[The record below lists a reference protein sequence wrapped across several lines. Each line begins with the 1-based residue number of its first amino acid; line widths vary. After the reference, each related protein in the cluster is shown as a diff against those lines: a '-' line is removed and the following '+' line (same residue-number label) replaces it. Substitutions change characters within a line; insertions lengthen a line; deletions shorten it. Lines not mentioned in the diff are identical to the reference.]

1 MEKYHGMTYTISK
14 DGRLTKKV
22 SIDGKAKY
30 LYSNDPKDLERQY
43 IDLQYK
49 KNNHKV
55 INKSSI
61 SFKQYA
67 EKWFELNISNKET
80 ATQNSVRNRLNHIYK
95 YIGNMKLSSIKPNNI
110 QEIVTNMEK
119 RGFKDVT
126 NRTLMECKR
135 ILESAVLNDYL
146 DKNPAN
152 GIKKIKYQKSER
164 IPLTIEEDKKVI
176 QFALEHKY
184 GLFILLIR
192 YCGLRPE
199 ECVPLALEDI
209 DIKNRTININKAVS
223 LAQNQPQIKS
233 TKNLKNRILPIP
245 DFLIELLQK
254 QLKIQ
259 SENGSNFLFGKET
272 DKLSMWTKQ
281 ALKTHLN
288 AFLNELNKNV
298 KKDEDKIIFSYY
310 QLRHSYCTML
320 YYAGIKIKEAQR
332 LMGHS
337 SAKMVYDI
345 YTHLDEER
353 ENSASEINSY
363 IDKTYQEIADKSCQ
377 IKLSNLK
384 EYFKS
389 IGISL
394 SCDL

>member
-1 MEKYHGMTYTISK
+1 MKKYKGMTYTVRT
-14 DGRLTKKV
+14 DGRLMKKV
-22 SIDGKAKY
+22 TIDGKPTY
-30 LYSNDPKDLERQY
+30 LYSNEPEELYQQY

-49 KNNHKV
+49 KQNNKI
-55 INKSSI
+55 INKSSM

-67 EKWFELNISNKET
+67 EKWYELNISTKEV

-110 QEIVTNMEK
+110 QEIVTDMEK
-119 RGFKDVT
+119 HGFKDVT
-126 NRTLMECKR
+126 NRTLMECRR
-135 ILESAVLNDYL
+135 ILENAVLNDYI

-152 GIKKIKYQKSER
+152 GIKKIKYHKKER
-164 IPLTIEEDKKVI
+164 MPLTIEQDKKVI
-176 QFALEHKY
+176 ELALKHKY

-199 ECVPLALEDI
+199 ECVALTLNDI
-209 DIKNRTININKAVS
+209 DIKNKTINIDKAVS
-223 LAQNQPQIKS
+223 LAKNQPQLKA

-245 DFLIELLQK
+245 NFLIELFEK
-254 QLKIQ
+254 QMKIQ
-259 SENGSNFLFGKET
+259 REIGSNILFGKET

-288 AFLNELNKNV
+288 TFLNDLSKNL
-298 KKDEDKIIFSYY
+298 KEDEKQITFSYY

-320 YYAGIKIKEAQR
+320 YYAGVKIKEAQK

-337 SAKMVYDI
+337 SAKMVYEV

-353 ENSASEINSY
+353 DDSSFAINDY
-363 IDKTYQEIADKSCQ
+363 ISKTY
-377 IKLSNLK
+377 
-384 EYFKS
+384 
-389 IGISL
+389 
-394 SCDL
+394 

>member
-1 MEKYHGMTYTISK
+1 MEKYHGMTYTIRK

-22 SIDGKAKY
+22 SINGKAKY
-30 LYSNDPKDLERQY
+30 LYSNDPKDLEKQY

-49 KNNHKV
+49 KNNNKT
-55 INKSSI
+55 ITKSSI
-61 SFKQYA
+61 TFKQYA
-67 EKWFELNISNKET
+67 EEWFELNISNKEI

-95 YIGNMKLSSIKPNNI
+95 YIGNMKLSSIRPNNI

-119 RGFKDVT
+119 EGFKDVT
-126 NRTLMECKR
+126 NRTLMECR
-135 ILESAVLNDYL
+135 RVLENAVLNDYL

-152 GIKKIKYQKSER
+152 GIKKIKYQKNER
-164 IPLTIEEDKKVI
+164 IPLTVEQDKKVI

-199 ECVPLALEDI
+199 ECVALTINDVDI
-209 DIKNRTININKAVS
+209 ENKTLNINKAVS
-223 LAQNQPQIKS
+223 LAQNQPQIKA

-245 DFLIELLQK
+245 DFLIDLLQK

-259 SENGSNFLFGKET
+259 NENGSNFLFGKET

-288 AFLNELNKNV
+288 TFLNDLNKTIE
-298 KKDEDKIIFSYY
+298 KEEDKIHFSYY

-320 YYAGIKIKEAQR
+320 YYAEIKIKEAQR

-363 IDKTYQEIADKSCQ
+363 IVKTYQETIDKSCQ
-377 IKLSNLK
+377 IRLSSLEK
-384 EYFKS
+384 YFKS

-394 SCDL
+394 SCNS

>member
-1 MEKYHGMTYTISK
+1 MAKFTYTTRK
-14 DGRLTKKV
+14 DGRLMKKV
-22 SIDGKAKY
+22 TIDKKPIY
-30 LYSNDPKDLERQY
+30 LYSNDPEDLKKQY

-49 KNNHKV
+49 KNNNKT

-61 SFKQYA
+61 TFKQYA
-67 EKWFELNISNKET
+67 EKWFELNISNKEI

-95 YIGNMKLSSIKPNNI
+95 YIGNMKLSSIKPNDI
-110 QEIVTNMEK
+110 QEIVTDMQK
-119 RGFKDVT
+119 KGFKDVT
-126 NRTLMECKR
+126 NRTLMECRR
-135 ILESAVLNDYL
+135 ILENAVLNDYI
-146 DKNPAN
+146 DKNPSN
-152 GIKKIKYQKSER
+152 GIKKIKFQKTER
-164 IPLTIEEDKKVI
+164 LPLTIEQDKKVI
-176 QFALEHKY
+176 KLALEHKY

-199 ECVPLALEDI
+199 ECVALTLNDI
-209 DIKNRTININKAVS
+209 DIENKTININKAVS
-223 LAQNQPQIKS
+223 LAQNQPQLKS

-245 DFLIELLQK
+245 DFLINLLRK

-288 AFLNELNKNV
+288 SFLNELNKNV
-298 KKDEDKIIFSYY
+298 EKEEDKIQFSYY

-353 ENSASEINSY
+353 ENSASAINEY
-363 IDKTYQEIADKSCQ
+363 ISNTYEKSCQ
-377 IKLSNLK
+377 K
-384 EYFKS
+384 
-389 IGISL
+389 
-394 SCDL
+394 